1 MGLSAILAVG
11 LAFVLDARFAEPPA
25 RVHPVA
31 MFGRLIAP
39 LDRDWRTPTLVGAA
53 IALFFPLAAA
63 LVAASTIFV
72 ISTPLL
78 AALVAGLWLF
88 STTSRSMLVS
98 LARDVLAAI
107 DADDP
112 TARSHIRGLVG
123 RETTNLS
130 PGELRS
136 GAVESAAE
144 NLADGLVAPLL
155 AFALGVQ
162 VSLAAGVAGAVWVKA
177 VNTLD
182 SMLGY
187 PDKPH
192 GTASARLDDAVMWL
206 PARASAALL
215 ALAARNLRALSVARR
230 WAHAPPSP
238 NSGWPMATL
247 AAATNAQLRK
257 PDTYTL
263 NPEASLPSSERA
275 TRGVRIVNVA
285 CVLAFFLAGVIAW
298 F

>member
-1 MGLSAILAVG
+1 MGLLAVIAVG
-11 LAFVLDARFAEPPA
+11 LAFALDARFAEPPA
-25 RVHPVA
+25 RIHPVA
-31 MFGRLIAP
+31 IFGQLIAP
-39 LDRDWRTPTLVGAA
+39 LDRDWRTPKLVGMSIALLFPLAVAA
-53 IALFFPLAAA
+53 IAAGTILLVTVPFLAA
-63 LVAASTIFV
+63 I
-72 ISTPLL
+72 
-78 AALVAGLWLF
+78 VAGLWLF

-98 LARDVLAAI
+98 LARDVLAAV
-107 DADDP
+107 DADNP
-112 TARSHIRGLVG
+112 TAHSHIRGLVG
-123 RETTNLS
+123 RDTTNLS

-155 AFALGVQ
+155 AFVLGAQ
-162 VSLAAGVAGAVWVKA
+162 VSLALGVGAAVWVKA

-187 PDKPH
+187 PAKPH
-192 GTASARLDDAVMWL
+192 GTASARLDDVVMWL
-206 PARASAALL
+206 PARVSALL
-215 ALAARNLRALSVARR
+215 LAVAARNLRALSVARR

-263 NPEASLPSSERA
+263 NPDASLPTSEGA

-285 CVLAFFLAGVIAW
+285 ALLAFALAGVIAW